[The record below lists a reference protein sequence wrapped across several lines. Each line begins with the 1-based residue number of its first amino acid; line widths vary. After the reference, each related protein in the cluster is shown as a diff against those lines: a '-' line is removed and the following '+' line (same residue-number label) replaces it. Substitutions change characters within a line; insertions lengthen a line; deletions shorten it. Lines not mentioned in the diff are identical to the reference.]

1 LLGTLKLDLVGV
13 VAMKRMPTIEFS
25 CTRCRSQSVSYPT
38 LLTDDG
44 HVTCRNCGALLGT
57 LAQFRRIA
65 ERRSAAATVPTT
77 GC

>member
-1 LLGTLKLDLVGV
+1 MKN
-13 VAMKRMPTIEFS
+13 AMKKMPTIEFS
-25 CTRCRSQSVSYPT
+25 CSRCRSQSVSYPT

-65 ERRSAAATVPTT
+65 ARVTNASTAAPTT

>member
-1 LLGTLKLDLVGV
+1 MTNAK
-13 VAMKRMPTIEFS
+13 KKMPSIEFS
-25 CTRCRSQSVSYPT
+25 CSRCRSQSVSYPT

-44 HVTCRNCGALLGT
+44 HITCRNCGALLGT

-65 ERRSAAATVPTT
+65 ERASNASTAAPTT

>member
-1 LLGTLKLDLVGV
+1 MT
-13 VAMKRMPTIEFS
+13 TEFS
-25 CTRCRSQSVSYPT
+25 CSKCRSQSVSYPT
-38 LLTDDG
+38 LLTDEG

-65 ERRSAAATVPTT
+65 ERASPAATAVPTT